1 MKRPSRESNPRLSS
15 TTDRIP
21 TRHYSGNCCSIRR
34 SSVRAL
40 YIPDE
45 DRQPSPAPPK
55 FLPRW
60 RLAHTARAK
69 PGDAY
74 DKARGAF
81 DRIDR
86 SRRPVLKERPA
97 ARQLRA
103 SAIIAPITRMRTPA
117 SHRHDLRR
125 MPSSRRRRRSTS
137 MPGTS
142 ASRSQPLNAVASLR
156 SSSILPC
163 GVDPSSLPAQAG
175 GAKFHAPTPWSIRPK
190 NSFLG

>member
-1 MKRPSRESNPRLSS
+1 MTSRPQVSREETVTGIQSKAQQYYGSYPYAALL
-15 TTDRIP
+15 
-21 TRHYSGNCCSIRR
+21 GNCCSIRR

-97 ARQLRA
+97 ARQ
-103 SAIIAPITRMRTPA
+103 
-117 SHRHDLRR
+117 
-125 MPSSRRRRRSTS
+125 
-137 MPGTS
+137 
-142 ASRSQPLNAVASLR
+142 
-156 SSSILPC
+156 
-163 GVDPSSLPAQAG
+163 AG
-175 GAKFHAPTPWSIRPK
+175 ERDNCADH
-190 NSFLG
+190 